1 MGRALHF
8 ILFTLLSFSIYGQTV
23 NRVEVHGVLLS
34 NNNDVEAVTVF
45 NKSSNKGT
53 ITNNKGEFKLKV
65 ALNDII
71 EISALQFQTVSVTID
86 EAIIESKQLKIQ
98 LVEEVNQ
105 LDAVTLSSGLTGNI
119 ETDVANVKTV
129 KPIIIDMG
137 NMDVDFEY
145 NDDKA
150 FDNSVISD
158 HFTSITEPDARKYL
172 PNIGAILGLI
182 FKSKKDLKIKKD
194 IFVGHKY
201 EKPKDLLSVFSLKDI
216 QEQFKI
222 PEEKVHLFIAF
233 VENKGV
239 RSELLEPE
247 NELLL
252 IEFLVQQKE
261 LFLKHQDAKN

>member
-1 MGRALHF
+1 MSRVLFF
-8 ILFTLLSFSIYGQTV
+8 IGLVLSSFSIHSQSI
-23 NRVEVHGVLLS
+23 NRVEVNGILFS

-65 ALNDII
+65 ALNDVI
-71 EISALQFQTVSVTID
+71 EISALQFQTVTVTID
-86 EAIIESKQLKIQ
+86 TDIVKSKQLKIQ
-98 LVEEVNQ
+98 LVEQVNQ

-129 KPIIIDMG
+129 KPMILDMG
-137 NMDVDFEY
+137 NMDIDFEY

-150 FDNSVISD
+150 FDNSVIEN
-158 HFTSITEPDARKYL
+158 HLTSIINPDARNYL

-194 IFVGHKY
+194 VFVGYEY
-201 EKPKDLLSVFSLKDI
+201 EKPKDLLTVFTLNYI
-216 QEQFKI
+216 QEEFEI

-233 VENKGV
+233 VENNGV
-239 RSELLEPE
+239 NSELLEPK
-247 NELLL
+247 NKLLL
-252 IEFLVQQKE
+252 IEFLVKQKE
-261 LFLKHQDAKN
+261 LFLIHQDAKN